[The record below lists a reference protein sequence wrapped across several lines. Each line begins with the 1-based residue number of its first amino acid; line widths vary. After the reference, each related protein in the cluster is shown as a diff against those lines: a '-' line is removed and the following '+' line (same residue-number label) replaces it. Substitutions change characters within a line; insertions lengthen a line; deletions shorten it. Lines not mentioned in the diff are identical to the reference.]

1 MKLGEDLNDLDSVWH
16 IDTLGVVLR
25 LTLAVI
31 LGGAIGFEREWKK
44 RAAGFRT
51 HILVCLAAAC
61 LMVLSIYGFEDFYSD
76 PANWTEDSGGDPN
89 LLADPARLAAQV
101 ISGIGFLGAGAILQK
116 NESIIG
122 LTTAATVWV
131 VAAVGLC
138 VGAGFYYCAV
148 LLTVMSLLTLTGLK
162 YVEGWFRIKKQ
173 QSEK

>member
-1 MKLGEDLNDLDSVWH
+1 MDSVWH
-16 IDTLGVVLR
+16 IDMLGIAVR
-25 LTLAVI
+25 FTLAVI
-31 LGGAIGFEREWKK
+31 LGGVIGFEREWKK

-51 HILVCLAAAC
+51 HILVCLAACC
-61 LMVLSIYGFEDFYSD
+61 LMVLSIYGFEDFYAD
-76 PANWTEDSGGDPN
+76 PSNWTADTGGDPN

-116 NESIIG
+116 KDSIVG

-148 LLTVMSLLTLTGLK
+148 LLTVISLLTLILLK
-162 YVEGWFRIKKQ
+162 YVEGWIQLKKQ
-173 QSEK
+173 